1 MTGSCV
7 VKGEACEK
15 RSEYYF
21 FDFAHTTEVANEVYA
36 DECFNGTQVC
46 FPLNIE
52 ELVQPH

>member
-1 MTGSCV
+1 M
-7 VKGEACEK
+7 KGEACEK